1 MESNAVNFLSGYN
14 KFTELIKSF
23 NEKKQAK
30 IIRPFDSGFSHL
42 ISYFISKNKKDLLII
57 SDKDIF
63 ILKKQ
68 ISSFLKLYS
77 KETETFLLP
86 SPYSS
91 PYLIKNIPLFISY
104 ERIRTFLSLLEKSR
118 KKIIIA
124 DPNSFLFPFPSF
136 SAIKEYSVEIETGEE
151 MSQEFL
157 IKKLRQFS
165 YSEKDL
171 TVYQGDF
178 SVRGHII
185 DLFPLGKI
193 FPVRIDFESDEILS
207 IRHFDPS
214 TQRTVKKIEK
224 IQILTIAEFLTEKEK
239 EKLKLILKKRWD
251 NSLTSNLLKRVFRLW
266 SESLYFQGEE
276 LFRGFLKNENCLLSK
291 EDKIIIKD
299 IENYDN
305 YIEQLEEK
313 WKQYRDKTISNSL
326 SPPVNLFF
334 NKNKISL
341 LIETPSY
348 LEFTNISEK
357 NTFYFPYK
365 KLNFNENS
373 FSEIVKKSKNEIFV
387 LFTKEEKIR
396 EKIIKEIDEKNVSKI
411 YFVKDEIEDGFS
423 FALPSGIN
431 INFVHFFKKAKE
443 RKIERRA
450 ASFQFQL
457 AFKEGDFV
465 VHTKYGIA
473 LFKGIKKVKIKDNY
487 SEFLVLEYSGGDK
500 VYVAIEDFNLVYR
513 YSVPEG
519 YIPVLDRLGSKN
531 WTRTR
536 EKVKSG
542 ILKIARDLL
551 KLYAKRKSLKAPP
564 LYPDEEKEALF
575 ISNFEFEET
584 EDQKRSWEEISYDLI
599 QEKPMDRLLCGDVG
613 FGKTEIAMR
622 AAFRAV
628 SNKKQ
633 IALLCPTTILA
644 EQHFRN
650 FKKRFSG
657 FPYKIEELSRMT
669 TPAKKKKI
677 YEKIEKGE
685 IDIIVGTHA
694 LLSDKIKFKSLVLLI
709 IDEEQRF
716 GVKHKDK
723 ILKIKENIHVL
734 SLSATPIPR
743 TLNMAL
749 SGVKDLSIIETPP
762 PGRMEIATIVEEY
775 KEEIIKEAI
784 KFEVARDGQVYIIY
798 NSIERI
804 ESFGNLIKKLIP
816 SIENTIIH
824 SKLPNRTIEERMLN
838 FINKKTKILISTTII
853 ENGID
858 IENVNTLIVID
869 AQNFGLS
876 QLYQLRGRIGRGDRK
891 AYAYFLINSKHLLNE
906 KAKKRLKAIR
916 EFQELGSGF
925 RLAAM
930 DLEIRGA
937 GNLLGKEQH
946 GHLRAVGFEYYL
958 WLLNKTIKEMKG
970 EEEYEISPEINLP
983 LTYIIPEA
991 YIPQSSQRLA
1001 LYKRFSSIK
1010 NLTELKELEE
1020 ELFDRF
1026 GNLPLEI
1033 KNLIFVVTLRIYS
1046 QKLRIIKM
1054 EYKNEKLTI
1063 EFSPLS
1069 KISEKR
1075 IIEVLRKY
1083 KGESLD
1089 DLRISFFFT
1098 STEKLKKEL
1107 SLILKDFSAHE

>member
-1 MESNAVNFLSGYN
+1 MESNVVKFLFGYN
-14 KFTELIKSF
+14 KFKELIKSF

-42 ISYFISKNKKDLLII
+42 ISSFISKSSNDFLII

-68 ISSFLKLYS
+68 ISSFLNLYN
-77 KETETFLLP
+77 KETDVLLLP
-86 SPYSS
+86 SSYNS
-91 PYLIKNIPLFISY
+91 PYLIKDTPLFISY
-104 ERIRTFLSLLEKSR
+104 ERIRAFISILKKDR
-118 KKIIIA
+118 KKVIIT
-124 DPNSFLFPFPSF
+124 DPNSLLFPLPPL
-136 SAIKEYSVEIETGEE
+136 SAIKEYSLKIETGEE
-151 MSQEFL
+151 ISQEFL

-165 YSEKDL
+165 YSERDL
-171 TVYQGDF
+171 TIYQGDF

-185 DLFPLGKI
+185 DIFPLGES
-193 FPVRIDFESDEILS
+193 FPIRIDFDGDEIFS

-214 TQRTVKKIEK
+214 TQRTIKKIEK
-224 IQILTIAEFLTEKEK
+224 AQILTIAEFLTKKEK
-239 EKLKLILKKRWD
+239 EDLKPILKKKWD
-251 NSLTSNLLKRVFRLW
+251 NSLTSNILKRLFKYW
-266 SESLYFQGEE
+266 SEGLYFQGEE
-276 LFRGFLKNENCLLSK
+276 IFRVFLNNEDSLLI
-291 EDKIIIKD
+291 EQEKIFIKD
-299 IENYDN
+299 IENYED
-305 YIEQLEEK
+305 YIKQLKEDWQKHREK
-313 WKQYRDKTISNSL
+313 NISFFL
-326 SPPVNLFF
+326 SPPLNLFF
-334 NKNKISL
+334 KKNIPFAKTFNS
-341 LIETPSY
+341 
-348 LEFTNISEK
+348 LEFSHIPEK
-357 NTFYFPYK
+357 NAFYFPYR

-373 FSEIVKKSKNEIFV
+373 FSETVEKSKNEIF
-387 LFTKEEKIR
+387 LIFTKDEKIK
-396 EKIIKEIDEKNVSKI
+396 EKIIKEIDEKNFTKI

-423 FALPSGIN
+423 FVLSEGVN

-443 RKIERRA
+443 RKIEKKA
-450 ASFQFQL
+450 ASFHFQL
-457 AFKEGDFV
+457 GFKEGDFV

-473 LFKGIKKVKIKDNY
+473 LFKGIKKLKIKDNY

-513 YSVPEG
+513 YSGPEG
-519 YIPVLDRLGSKN
+519 YIPVLDKLGSKN

-542 ILKIARDLL
+542 IFKIARDLL
-551 KLYAKRKSLKAPP
+551 KLYAKRKSLKASP

-584 EDQKRSWEEISYDLI
+584 EDQKRSWEEISYDLK
-599 QEKPMDRLLCGDVG
+599 QEQPMDRLLCGDVG

-633 IALLCPTTILA
+633 VALLCPTTILA

-694 LLSDKIKFKSLVLLI
+694 LLSDKIKFKNLALLI

-723 ILKIKENIHVL
+723 ILKMKENIHVL

-775 KEEIIKEAI
+775 NEEIIKEAI
-784 KFEVARDGQVYIIY
+784 KFEIARDGQVYIIY
-798 NSIERI
+798 NNIERI
-804 ESFGNLIKKLIP
+804 ESFGNLIKRLIP

-876 QLYQLRGRIGRGDRK
+876 QLYQLRGRIGRGNRK

-970 EEEYEISPEINLP
+970 EEEYEVSPEINLP

-1010 NLTELKELEE
+1010 NLSELKELEE

-1033 KNLIFVVTLRIYS
+1033 KNLIFVVMLRIYS
-1046 QKLRIIKM
+1046 LRLRIIKM
-1054 EYKNEKLTI
+1054 DYKYEKLTI

-1075 IIEVLRKY
+1075 IIETLRKY
-1083 KGESLD
+1083 KGESLE
-1089 DLRISFFFT
+1089 DLRISFSFT
-1098 STEKLKKEL
+1098 SIEKLKRTL
-1107 SLILKDFSAHE
+1107 PLILKDLSTN